1 MPGVDGFEFAENVR
15 KALKSVGEEDE
26 LILFADIV
34 GGSPLATA
42 ANVIAESGLLER
54 TKMIGGMNLP
64 LVLSTVLSKD
74 MTDDMSSELAN
85 VLIPEGREA
94 IKEFFVE
101 AEDDADEI

>member
-1 MPGVDGFEFAENVR
+1 
-15 KALKSVGEEDE
+15 
-26 LILFADIV
+26 
-34 GGSPLATA
+34 
-42 ANVIAESGLLER
+42 
-54 TKMIGGMNLP
+54 MIGGMNLP